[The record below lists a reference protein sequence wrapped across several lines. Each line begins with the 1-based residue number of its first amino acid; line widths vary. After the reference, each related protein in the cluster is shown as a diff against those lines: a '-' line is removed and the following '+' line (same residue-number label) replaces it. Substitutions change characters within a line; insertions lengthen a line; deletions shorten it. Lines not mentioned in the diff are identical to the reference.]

1 MTQKV
6 PMTVAGAA
14 RLRAELQ
21 EHKTVARPR
30 HTAAIA
36 EAGSNIEHVSM
47 DADPERLFT
56 TLRFTIQVAHRNH
69 LAAVMRGM
77 RHIPE
82 VTRITRERGGEA

>member
-1 MTQKV
+1 MALALGLALANPASAIIRRTQVDCKPTLLPGV
-6 PMTVAGAA
+6 
-14 RLRAELQ
+14 
-21 EHKTVARPR
+21 KT
-30 HTAAIA
+30 AIPT
-36 EAGSNIEHVSM
+36 M